1 MELRFVDA
9 KSTDYRMLAQKLD
22 DYYFSLVGDVHLR
35 YAEANRPENMA
46 CLIVAYDGDVPM
58 GCGCWKAVDETTAE
72 VKRIYVL
79 PQYRRQGVASA
90 IIRKLEESIRN
101 EVNNSY
107 KKKIV
112 KKIQGLFQNR
122 KNSFWNSLFVVQEL
136 SYYVYKVQNGALPQR
151 KGML

>member
-9 KSTDYRMLAQKLD
+9 KSADYRMLAQKLD

-90 IIRKLEESIRN
+90 IIRKLEESIRASRYQRILL
-101 EVNNSY
+101 ETARTTSDSHALY
-107 KKKIV
+107 
-112 KKIQGLFQNR
+112 L
-122 KNSFWNSLFVVQEL
+122 SLGYREIG
-136 SYYVYKVQNGALPQR
+136 YYGSPAGAENCRCFL
-151 KGML
+151 KDIS